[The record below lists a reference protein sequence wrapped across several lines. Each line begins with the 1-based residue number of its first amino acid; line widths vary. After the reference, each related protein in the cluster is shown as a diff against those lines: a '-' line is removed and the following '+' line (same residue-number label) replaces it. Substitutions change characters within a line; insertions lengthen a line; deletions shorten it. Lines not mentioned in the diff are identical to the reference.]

1 MPRLLKKRGHKV
13 GLPPGTLLPSQQSE
27 LPGRCRLIKYDQ
39 AGFSEKPLSQDETVS
54 WEGTEERGTTWIQT
68 VGLDPRR
75 LSGLGEPFGLHPLVL
90 EDIQTTDQRTKMED
104 LGDSLFLTA
113 KILSL
118 AQEPGKSVLQA
129 EQLSLVLGSNYLL
142 SFQERESPLFEPIRE
157 RLRSGKGKGRQMG
170 SDFLAYLLLDIL
182 VDHYFP
188 ILENLGDRIEELEL
202 KLAQNPSSSDLR
214 SIEEMKREAF
224 YLRKAVWPLRDVVAS
239 LERDEGHIITAGLR
253 PYLRDLYDHI
263 IQIIDA
269 TEMCR
274 DLLSGMVDL
283 YMSSISNRLNQVMKV
298 LTIISTLFIPLTFLV
313 GVYGMN
319 FRYMPELEWKYS
331 YPILWVVMGATVI
344 FMIRF
349 FKKKRWF

>member
-1 MPRLLKKRGHKV
+1 M
-13 GLPPGTLLPSQQSE
+13 
-27 LPGRCRLIKYDQ
+27 KYDQ
-39 AGFSEKPLSQDETVS
+39 AGFSEKVLSQDEALS
-54 WEGTEERGTTWIQT
+54 WEGPEERGITWIQT
-68 VGLDPRR
+68 EGLDPRR

-214 SIEEMKREAF
+214 AIEEMKREAF

-239 LERDEGHIITAGLR
+239 LERDEGHMVTAGLR
-253 PYLRDLYDHI
+253 PYLRDLYDHV